1 MEKQAYHIQTLL
13 VNGLERCKGK
23 GDKQIEAYI
32 KEIQEAYQEE
42 SQETHQTMDIDKE
55 KQKEGVIQDED
66 ILLYK
71 PYNISSKES

>member
-13 VNGLERCKGK
+13 INELERCKGK
-23 GDKQIEAYI
+23 GDEWVEAHIE
-32 KEIQEAYQEE
+32 KIQEAYQEG
-42 SQETHQTMDIDKE
+42 SQEIHQPMDIDKG